1 MSLLPIPRRR
11 APVGHIDPVPVAL
24 PAPGY
29 QSDPGTPMGVP
40 VTITTVP
47 TAPETAANPV
57 PATRIPSRWAVSL
70 VCLVL
75 ILAGVLI
82 GVGKPVGIV
91 METLSASG
99 FLGVELVRRINRE
112 L

>member
-1 MSLLPIPRRR
+1 
-11 APVGHIDPVPVAL
+11 VT
-24 PAPGY
+24 
-29 QSDPGTPMGVP
+29 GTPIGVP

-47 TAPETAANPV
+47 TSPEAAAPAAVNEGH
-57 PATRIPSRWAVSL
+57 RIPSRWAVSL

-75 ILAGVLI
+75 ILAGVLV
-82 GVGKPVGIV
+82 GVGKPVSIV

-99 FLGVELVRRINRE
+99 FLGVELVRRINKE